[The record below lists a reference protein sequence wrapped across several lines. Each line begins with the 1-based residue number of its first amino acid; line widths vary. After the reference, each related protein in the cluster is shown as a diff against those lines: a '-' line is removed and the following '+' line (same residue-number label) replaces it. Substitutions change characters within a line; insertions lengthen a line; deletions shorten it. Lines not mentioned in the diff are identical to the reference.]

1 MAAVKLHEFCLYKL
15 RRVFIAC
22 NYDFLS
28 FAAYGFKNEVKDFIN
43 AITVKAF
50 SNYEVFILDI
60 VLDNFLIDFICVFL
74 IRSFLFR

>member
-1 MAAVKLHEFCLYKL
+1 MAAVKFHEFCLYKL

-28 FAAYGFKNEVKDFIN
+28 FAAYGFKNEVKDFID

-50 SNYEVFILDI
+50 SVYEVFILDI
-60 VLDNFLIDFICVFL
+60 VLDNFLIDFVCF
-74 IRSFLFR
+74 SLFRFLLFG

>member
-43 AITVKAF
+43 AITIK
-50 SNYEVFILDI
+50 SLCIDEVFIIDI
-60 VLDNFLIDFICVFL
+60 VLYNFLIDFVYVFL
-74 IRSFLFR
+74 IRSILFR